1 MRKTVMAAA
10 LAVASLGF
18 YARLV
23 KTAEPVDVIEAA
35 TAAGHTEF
43 VSAVAISELTD
54 SAKQQGPP
62 APFTVFVPSNAAFA
76 ASGLAKT
83 RDAMR
88 PVIKFHVIPGK
99 KLSKAQLTPAKLESI
114 AGSNVEV
121 LAGGQVKGA
130 KETATVSASVECNN
144 GFIHVIDKVLT
155 PTEEE

>member
-1 MRKTVMAAA
+1 MRKTVLAAA
-10 LAVASLGF
+10 VAVASLGF
-18 YARLV
+18 YAKML
-23 KTAEPVDVIEAA
+23 KTAELVDVIA
-35 TAAGHTEF
+35 TATANGHTEF
-43 VSAVAISELTD
+43 VNAVAVSGLTD

-62 APFTVFVPSNAAFA
+62 APFTVFVPTNAAFT

-88 PVIKFHVIPGK
+88 PAIKFHVIPGK
-99 KLSKAQLTPAKLESI
+99 KLAKAQLTPGKLESI

-130 KETATVSASVECNN
+130 KETATISASFEANN
-144 GFIHVIDKVLT
+144 GFVHVIDKVLT